1 MFEFLKTLVS
11 VHTITLRFLTL
22 KLDMLLALLT
32 GQRCQSLHL
41 IDIRNNNFTIKKKLM
56 AYMINIEV
64 FFKENWRFFFF

>member
-32 GQRCQSLHL
+32 GQRRQSLHL

-64 FFKENWRFFFF
+64 F